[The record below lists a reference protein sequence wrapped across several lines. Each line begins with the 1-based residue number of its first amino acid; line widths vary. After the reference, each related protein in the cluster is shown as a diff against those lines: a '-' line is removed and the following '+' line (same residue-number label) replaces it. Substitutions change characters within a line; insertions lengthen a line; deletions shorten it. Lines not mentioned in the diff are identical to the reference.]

1 MEASGATQG
10 QRRRKRPE
18 VQRTEEEVEGEPR
31 TPVRIKIKR
40 LERGNRTP
48 GGKEGGSKKKSIG
61 GRGARKKESFSPSQR
76 RIESYFCKLKGGP
89 NGLSR
94 RSDPTKTQGTLQ
106 SPLEGV
112 LGASASADTSRQDTS
127 PLPVVRGGGQNEDKK
142 RTLKQAKV
150 LERWPYKI

>member
-18 VQRTEEEVEGEPR
+18 VQRTEEEDEGEPR

-48 GGKEGGSKKKSIG
+48 GGKEGGSKKKVIG
-61 GRGARKKESFSPSQR
+61 GRGARKKESLSPSQR
-76 RIESYFCKLKGGP
+76 KIESYFCKLKGGP

-94 RSDPTKTQGTLQ
+94 RSEPTITQGTIQ

-112 LGASASADTSRQDTS
+112 IEGSASAATSRQGTS
-127 PLPVVRGGGQNEDKK
+127 PLPVARRG
-142 RTLKQAKV
+142 AA
-150 LERWPYKI
+150 